1 MLTLSQYMLRLEVK
15 DETLKQLLEEWKKNR
30 VEMYEEKNNLIWLEN
45 HFLHD
50 LEYKVLIINNIFIWR
65 LFDWRHKNE
74 QIRLNKMI
82 FSVRSN
88 P

>member
-50 LEYKVLIINNIFIWR
+50 LEYKALIVNNIFIWR
-65 LFDWRHKNE
+65 LFDGYLMDKEAVLFDWK
-74 QIRLNKMI
+74 ITFCMI
-82 FSVRSN
+82 
-88 P
+88 